1 MKNGSV
7 DDKKLIRQTVSSHQN
22 VKVKHDDG
30 MTTSCR
36 ARDTAGGGR
45 VAFSNAYG
53 DLPMII
59 LQPMTHEATHTP
71 QRRQLAPLTRPPP
84 QQHGKKEDKAAAA
97 NKKENHPET
106 PFDVVQK
113 TQDA

>member
-22 VKVKHDDG
+22 DKVKHDDG

-45 VAFSNAYG
+45 VAFSNAHG
-53 DLPMII
+53 DVPMSI
-59 LQPMTHEATHTP
+59 LQPMHTKNTHGNDDTRTTNTTTTTAT
-71 QRRQLAPLTRPPP
+71 RKKGRQSSSSK
-84 QQHGKKEDKAAAA
+84 QEGKSPRD
-97 NKKENHPET
+97 T
-106 PFDVVQK
+106 L
-113 TQDA
+113 